1 VHAGRCLC
9 DSNSCRLDLMISRG
23 DRKLYLAQ
31 GILRDSGGRLFRGN
45 KMNDQGRKD
54 AEEEEE
60 EEEEEEREEVFNGG
74 SKSKAR

>member
-1 VHAGRCLC
+1 
-9 DSNSCRLDLMISRG
+9 MISRG

-54 AEEEEE
+54 AEDA